1 MSRAKILILFLMLSI
16 GFVAAIDDA
25 RITSPTS
32 LPLTK
37 EDLLDLYS
45 AQPSAQLLMKLR
57 STLNFIQEER
67 TENNNKHELDLDSD
81 FEKKFFRVTHWNMER
96 GYNLD
101 LLDQA
106 LNNSEEFFK
115 ESAFDE
121 YNEKAKAKVLEEIQ
135 VLKSTDIFTLNEA
148 DYGIQ
153 RTNYRDVTKD
163 FANLVGASYYAFI
176 PEFIEL
182 SEALIEDPD
191 LDIDR
196 YKGLHGNAIVSKF
209 PIVSTRYFR
218 LPRCYD
224 WHLQEREKLVLM
236 EKMRRQASKMLIKE
250 QVYTEVRHG
259 DRVALIADIKLP
271 ENLGLVTVVSVHLEN
286 RCLPKCREEQLS
298 ALLRQIRR
306 IKNPVIIG
314 GDFNNFE
321 SSAEPTSFAKVV
333 GRTVSD
339 PQNLARATITYFN
352 PYSIVVNPGL
362 FMINT
367 ARKYKDPTTQGI
379 PVLLRN
385 KAKKLFDILHD
396 FKFDDNN
403 RFDFAGH
410 KKLSYNSRK
419 GKLSNSNQRGF
430 KGFIQTFGF
439 QRSFGLAEFKI
450 DWLFFKPLKL
460 AKCESKDSNKL
471 KASCKTFYPAFGQTL
486 NDFNH
491 SPRYGQFSDHSP
503 VSAVVFL

>member
-1 MSRAKILILFLMLSI
+1 MLRAKILIFVLMLFISS
-16 GFVAAIDDA
+16 AHAYDDSHY
-25 RITSPTS
+25 TSPTS

-37 EDLLDLYS
+37 EDLLNLYS
-45 AQPSAQLLMKLR
+45 DQPSVQLLTKLR
-57 STLNFIQEER
+57 TTLNHIQVSELEAHK
-67 TENNNKHELDLDSD
+67 KHGLSFNTA

-96 GYNLD
+96 GYSLD

-106 LNNSEEFFK
+106 FNHTEEFFINSVFEDFK
-115 ESAFDE
+115 EGK
-121 YNEKAKAKVLEEIQ
+121 NNKAKLKIQEELQ
-135 VLKSTDIFTLNEA
+135 VLKDTDIFTLNEA

-153 RTNYRDVTKD
+153 RTNYRNVTKD

-182 SEALIEDPD
+182 SEVLIEDPD
-191 LDIDR
+191 LDIEK

-209 PIVSTRYFR
+209 PIVATRFFR

-236 EKMRRQASKMLIKE
+236 ERVRRQASKVLIKE

-271 ENLGLVTVVSVHLEN
+271 EDQGLVTVVSVHLEN
-286 RCLPKCREEQLS
+286 RCLPKCREEQMRT
-298 ALLRQIRR
+298 LLRQLRH

-321 SSAEPTSFAKVV
+321 SSAEPTSFTKIV

-339 PQNLARATITYFN
+339 PQNLARATMTYFN

-362 FMINT
+362 FMVNT
-367 ARKYKDPTTQGI
+367 TRKYKDPTTQGI

-396 FKFDDNN
+396 FRFDD
-403 RFDFAGH
+403 G
-410 KKLSYNSRK
+410 
-419 GKLSNSNQRGF
+419 
-430 KGFIQTFGF
+430 
-439 QRSFGLAEFKI
+439 I
-450 DWLFFKPLKL
+450 DLILL
-460 AKCESKDSNKL
+460 VI
-471 KASCKTFYPAFGQTL
+471 AS
-486 NDFNH
+486 
-491 SPRYGQFSDHSP
+491 
-503 VSAVVFL
+503 